1 MITHQEL
8 NLPTQMTGEDS
19 RKKFR
24 MLMRRTADR
33 IQQGYRIV
41 NGAYTFSTFSVSLTD
56 DGQIVLSESDGSAMV
71 NQPAKRE
78 PREKSSTSKPLTAV
92 TATAVAK
99 VRQTS
104 PVPKPAKKQ
113 QLMFPNKERI
123 IEGFD
128 TFIDKFEEYLETRG
142 IEKVALN
149 FENTWYSFM
158 MEQLYL
164 AAQGSPET
172 ALNIVL
178 NKLKQMNIPSGKW
191 TYLMDRRMIGFGP
204 VVR

>member
-128 TFIDKFEEYLETRG
+128 TFIDKFEEYLETKG